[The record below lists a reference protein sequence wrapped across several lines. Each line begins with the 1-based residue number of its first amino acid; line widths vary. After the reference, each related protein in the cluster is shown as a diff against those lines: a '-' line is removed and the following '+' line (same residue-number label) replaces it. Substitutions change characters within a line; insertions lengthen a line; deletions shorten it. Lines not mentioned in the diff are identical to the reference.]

1 MTQPPATALGARSL
15 RTPFVGRERELATL
29 TARLEAAAHGEGGIA
44 LISGEPGIGK
54 SRVLRQLADGARES
68 GWLVLSGRAYDT
80 EGMPPYLPFIEALR
94 QYVETCPPPELRVQL
109 ARGAAEVALLVPEVL
124 ERVSGI
130 KPSPPLSRDERFRLF
145 EGVTGFLL
153 NIAREGTPGLLVS
166 LEDLHWAD
174 EATLRLLAH
183 LGSRLREV
191 PLLIAATCR
200 TAEADRSQ
208 VFTAVVTNLQ
218 RERLCERVDV
228 PSFSWRESAQL
239 VEHLTGSSP
248 AEAAVD
254 AIHEE
259 TGGNPFFLEEVV
271 RHLQA
276 EGRDPGDG
284 DVVARMAIPES
295 VRQLIGVRLS
305 RLCPESVR
313 MLQVAAVLGDP
324 FSYDALAAST
334 GVDPGSLLDAL
345 DEASACGFLKD
356 DDGSNSY
363 QFSHALVRETVYAGL
378 SGPRRAVLHAEV
390 AEKLEGLYE
399 ATATDHAGE
408 LARHFLAGSRRGD
421 LRKAMGHALRAA
433 EQAMAQRAFD
443 DAVRYYELAL
453 DAHGRAGG
461 RDETARCEMLLA
473 LATATFK
480 AGDWGRCDEINL
492 AAAEAARAG
501 GLPDLLARAC
511 LATAAYSPSP
521 LKPVI
526 PLLEDALAAIPT
538 GDSSCRSSLLSL
550 LACQHSMAGSGEETA
565 PMREESVAMARRV
578 GDVRALAFALRNAY
592 IEWDPARM
600 EERREAVEEV
610 IQLAREL
617 GDKELEVTSQCDH
630 LQTSILLGDISAV
643 DAGIEAHVRLG
654 DELQQRMQLAH
665 GLILSGMRALL
676 AGNVSHADEL
686 NSELQRFA
694 QQHPVPWAAPAI
706 DLQTLILRW
715 AQGRLAELP
724 HAYGV
729 ADERAGRLLNVI
741 ACRAFICSEQDD
753 APDALALI
761 QQLDPK
767 RLATIPDYVDRTLAL
782 SLLSQACAAVGAT
795 AHADALYW
803 LALPHADYVVKAGSG
818 AVCLGSVSRYLGML
832 ATTLGR
838 FDDAARH
845 FDESDAMNSRLHA
858 GPLLAHTRVDRARM
872 HLARHGRGDRRRA
885 HALLEEARE
894 RFEGFGMSYHAS
906 RARDLLDRPE
916 LAAARLRPRYP
927 DGLTQREGEILGLIA
942 AGASSREAGEK
953 LVLSVRTV
961 ERHIANVYLKTGT
974 HNRAQMTAYA
984 LAHGLG
990 APGR

>member
-1 MTQPPATALGARSL
+1 MTEPLATAPRIRS
-15 RTPFVGRERELATL
+15 RETPFVGREQELATL
-29 TARLEAAAHGEGGIA
+29 TAWLEAAAHGEGGIA

-54 SRVLRQLADGARES
+54 SRLLRELADRAREA

-94 QYVETCPPPELRVQL
+94 PYVEACPPRDLGMQL

-130 KPSPPLSRDERFRLF
+130 QPSPPLSRDERFRLF

-153 NIAREGTPGLLVS
+153 NIARAGAPGLVVS

-183 LGSRLREV
+183 LGPRLREA
-191 PLLIAATCR
+191 PLLVVATCR
-200 TAEADRSQ
+200 TTEADRSQ

-228 PSFSWRESAQL
+228 PPFSFRESAQL
-239 VEHLTGSSP
+239 VEQLTGSSP
-248 AEAAVD
+248 AEAAVEVV
-254 AIHEE
+254 HQE

-276 EGRDPGDG
+276 EGRDPGDEDG
-284 DVVARMAIPES
+284 VARMAIPES

-324 FSYDALAAST
+324 FSYDALAASV
-334 GVDPGSLLDAL
+334 GADVGPLLDAL

-356 DDGSNSY
+356 DDGSGSY
-363 QFSHALVRETVYAGL
+363 HFSHALVRETVYAGV
-378 SGPRRAVLHAEV
+378 SAPRRAMLHAEV

-399 ATATDHAGE
+399 ATAADHAGE
-408 LARHFLAGSRRGD
+408 LARHFLAGGRRRD

-433 EQAMAQRAFD
+433 ERAMAQRAFD

-453 DAHGRAGG
+453 DANGRAGE
-461 RDETARCEMLLA
+461 RDETVRCEMLLA

-492 AAAEAARAG
+492 AAAEAARAA

-550 LACQHSMAGSGEETA
+550 LACQRSMAGPGEETA
-565 PMREESVAMARRV
+565 PMREASVAMARRV
-578 GDVRALAFALRNAY
+578 GDVRALAFALRNSY
-592 IEWDPARM
+592 IEWDPTRM

-630 LQTSILLGDISAV
+630 LQTSLLLGNISAV

-694 QQHPVPWAAPAI
+694 QRHPVPWAAPAV

-715 AQGRLAELP
+715 EQGRLAELQQG
-724 HAYGV
+724 YGV
-729 ADERAGRLLNVI
+729 AQEREGSLLNI
-741 ACRAFICSEQDD
+741 ACRAFICSELGNR
-753 APDALALI
+753 PEALALI
-761 QQLDPK
+761 EQLDAN
-767 RLATIPDYVDRTLAL
+767 RLATIPDYVNRTLAL
-782 SLLSQACAAVGAT
+782 SLLSQACAAAEAT
-795 AHADALYW
+795 EHAEALYR
-803 LALPHADYVVKAGSG
+803 LALRSSSYVVKDDSA

-832 ATTLGR
+832 ATTLGH
-838 FDDAARH
+838 FDDAERH
-845 FDESDAMNSRLHA
+845 FDESDSMNSRLHA
-858 GPLLAHTRVDRARM
+858 GPLLAHTKVDRARM

-885 HALLEEARE
+885 RVLLEEASE

-916 LAAARLRPRYP
+916 LAAARLRPRY
-927 DGLTQREGEILGLIA
+927 
-942 AGASSREAGEK
+942 
-953 LVLSVRTV
+953 
-961 ERHIANVYLKTGT
+961 
-974 HNRAQMTAYA
+974 
-984 LAHGLG
+984 
-990 APGR
+990 